1 MLDDLEVGGSIDASL
16 QVQDGKV
23 QAFDIALHDFDVED
37 KRGRFGLYKV
47 NASIPWTLNNPTQV
61 SFKYAGGH
69 LLKLPLGATNLAP
82 RLNGYSLTAPELRL
96 PLLDGE
102 LKLRD
107 VSAAFVQ
114 NQWHWHLG
122 ADVSALSMAEFSSAV
137 GWPVM
142 QGQVA
147 ASIPQVTYSGGRMA
161 VEGAMEFKVFDGS
174 VTVRNVAL
182 QDPLGLAPRMQA
194 DIRMRNLD
202 LDLLTRTY
210 SFGAMTGRLDGDVNG
225 LVLSRWKPVQFDAA
239 FYSSPG
245 DYPKKISQRAV
256 ENISALGG
264 AGATAAIQRSFLRF
278 FKEFR
283 YAKIGLSCRLRDG
296 VCAMDGIEPT
306 QSGYVIVKGSGVPS
320 ITVLGY
326 NRNVSWGELLERIQR
341 VTSSNTRPVIK

>member
-1 MLDDLEVGGSIDASL
+1 
-16 QVQDGKV
+16 
-23 QAFDIALHDFDVED
+23 
-37 KRGRFGLYKV
+37 
-47 NASIPWTLNNPTQV
+47 
-61 SFKYAGGH
+61 
-69 LLKLPLGATNLAP
+69 
-82 RLNGYSLTAPELRL
+82 
-96 PLLDGE
+96 
-102 LKLRD
+102 
-107 VSAAFVQ
+107 
-114 NQWHWHLG
+114 
-122 ADVSALSMAEFSSAV
+122 
-137 GWPVM
+137 
-142 QGQVA
+142 
-147 ASIPQVTYSGGRMA
+147 
-161 VEGAMEFKVFDGS
+161 

-256 ENISALGG
+256 ENISSLGG

-283 YAKIGLSCRLRDG
+283 YAKIGLSCRLRQD

-306 QSGYVIVKGSGVPS
+306 PTGYVIVKGSGVPS

-326 NRNVSWGELLERIQR
+326 NRSVGWGELLQRIQR
-341 VTSSNTRPVIK
+341 VTQGNKPVIN